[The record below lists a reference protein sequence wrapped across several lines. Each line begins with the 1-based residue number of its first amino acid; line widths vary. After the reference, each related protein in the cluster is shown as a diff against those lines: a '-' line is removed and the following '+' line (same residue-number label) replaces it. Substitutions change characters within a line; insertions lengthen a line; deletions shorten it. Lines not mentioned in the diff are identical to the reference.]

1 MFETRLL
8 VAEKQFADGL
18 RLSEKIV
25 DVDADEDADFADIL
39 QLLAQFEVAAGTKI
53 ANHGMEDVEVGHG
66 GGDAVELVH
75 QPRLD
80 IIEKLGAHR
89 LGVWGAS
96 PFELSQKRI
105 RELLSGPRFSTTYT
119 TNKKAHGYTVS
130 ISAFLSSEVEIV
142 EISVHLK
149 SKNAL

>member
-1 MFETRLL
+1 MVLYWVELADAVIHIGSVFRLIDIAEEILAILFETRLP
-8 VAEKQFADGL
+8 VAEKQFAGGL
-18 RLSEKIV
+18 RLPEEVV

-53 ANHGMEDVEVGHG
+53 ANHGMEDVEVGHC
-66 GGDAVELVH
+66 GGDTVELVH

-80 IIEKLGAHR
+80 IVEKLGAHR

-105 RELLSGPRFSTTYT
+105 RELLSEWRLWT
-119 TNKKAHGYTVS
+119 A
-130 ISAFLSSEVEIV
+130 
-142 EISVHLK
+142 
-149 SKNAL
+149 

>member
-1 MFETRLL
+1 MFNFT
-8 VAEKQFADGL
+8 
-18 RLSEKIV
+18 EKIV

-89 LGVWGAS
+89 LGVWSAS
-96 PFELSQKRI
+96 PS
-105 RELLSGPRFSTTYT
+105 ELLQ
-119 TNKKAHGYTVS
+119 KK
-130 ISAFLSSEVEIV
+130 
-142 EISVHLK
+142 
-149 SKNAL
+149 NP